1 MSRRRT
7 VHAAR
12 KPPAELRE
20 IRVVILEDTDPDPSY
35 LDQEGFEDRRE
46 AYQRGDFYFVGMR
59 AEAEVVIEG
68 TVQTLDS
75 MGIWGVE
82 SDSGDAFFN
91 ELANEEWDQLRTVLK
106 TVGVATKQLPLKA
119 DPEWIEWST

>member
-20 IRVVILEDTDPDPSY
+20 VRVVVVEDTDPDPSY
-35 LDQEGFEDRRE
+35 LDQEEFEDRRE
-46 AYQRGDFYFVGMR
+46 AYQRGDFYFVGIR

-68 TVQTLDS
+68 TLQTLQS
-75 MGIWGVE
+75 GGLWGIE
-82 SDSGDAFFN
+82 SDSERSYF
-91 ELANEEWDQLRTVLK
+91 EEVANEEWSQLRDVLK

-119 DPEWIEWST
+119 DPEWIDWGT

>member
-20 IRVVILEDTDPDPSY
+20 VRVVVVEDTDPDPSY
-35 LDQEGFEDRRE
+35 LDQEEFEDRRE
-46 AYQRGDFYFVGMR
+46 AYQRGDFYFVGVR

-68 TVQTLDS
+68 TLQTLQS
-75 MGIWGVE
+75 GGLWGIE
-82 SDSGDAFFN
+82 SDSERSYF
-91 ELANEEWDQLRTVLK
+91 EEVANEEWSQLRDVLK

-119 DPEWIEWST
+119 DPEWIDWGT